1 MNQYIKQVIQ
11 NATFD
16 TALLAETISYN
27 GVEISAIVENGE
39 NELQKSP
46 GGFNRCSNTVVV
58 SGSGYFTVKIED
70 VPNPKRGDVIVYD
83 SKKYYVAGIELIDSL
98 GGSVTVKV
106 TCDERGYLNR

>member
-1 MNQYIKQVIQ
+1 MNEYIKKIIQ

-16 TALLAETISYN
+16 DEIFAEKISYN
-27 GVEISAIVENGE
+27 GAEISAIVEVGE

-46 GGFNRCSNTVVV
+46 GGFNRRGNTVAI
-58 SGSGYFTVKIED
+58 SGSGYFTVSTED
-70 VPNPKRGDVIVYD
+70 VPNPKRGDVIIYD